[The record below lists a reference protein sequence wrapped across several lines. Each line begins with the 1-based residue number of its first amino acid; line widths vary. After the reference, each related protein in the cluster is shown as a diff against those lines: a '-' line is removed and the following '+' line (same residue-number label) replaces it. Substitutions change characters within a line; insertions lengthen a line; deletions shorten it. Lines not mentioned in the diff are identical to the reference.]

1 MAITSIDMSSLLSY
15 YSAQVNQTVTN
26 AVAHAQTTSS
36 AGTGKT
42 GATAKDVTPWT
53 TASASQQA
61 RDAQVLS
68 LTNFIDSS
76 NVPLLAGSSTDTKME
91 QDNQKLFSLYNAI
104 NNVSYLAT
112 IAKRDGTT
120 DGQRAGYNTRFQAG
134 LQQIQS
140 YISNTNFN
148 LLTLQAE
155 PASASV
161 TSTATVAQ
169 PSFDYTGSVV
179 ASGANINS
187 AISGLS
193 SSDSFNIAVKKGS
206 TTTNVAIDLSK
217 VQGTLSMGNIVQYVN
232 QQLAAGG
239 FATRFAKDLVSGTN
253 DGTAAVTAKAQY
265 AMQIVPGGTEQVS
278 LSATSAPALYV
289 SGTSGLTAAT
299 TDSAADSQ
307 GRLTKLTDLTDPTS
321 EYSRSMAVTV
331 NTASVAS
338 ASTSTTASSTASSTS
353 STASTSTSA
362 TSAMAPGTSTA
373 NATVVDTSGNVYMLG
388 NTSGNVGSQ
397 LNQSSQD
404 VYLTKYDSAGN
415 QLWSKLVGSADT
427 ANGTSMAL
435 NPQGGVVVVGSTTAN
450 LTTTAIGNGNQDSFA
465 VKYDASG
472 NQVWTTQIPTLNTN
486 SANAVSVDS
495 SGNVYIGGQTNGVI
509 GSGQTS
515 AGKQDAYVVKLD
527 SKGKV
532 AYKQQFGTSGND
544 SVAATTTTA
553 NGDLLVASVQNGHAI
568 VSKYAGGD
576 ATQPPAWT
584 MDMGDLQSGGTIGGI
599 VVKDNNIYVSG
610 TTRNGALNA
619 TPSNSAS
626 GGTDA
631 YVFSATDNGSS
642 VTANHVTYVGTA
654 GNEQG
659 TALTVGTDGTVYLS
673 GSTNA
678 TFAGQTRSIKDTSN
692 MFVAA
697 VSSSGSVNWVKQYGG
712 ADGQSTGTGVAFSSG
727 GSSVLDNLG
736 LPSGSV
742 SGQQNSDLTSATTL
756 RPGDF
761 FSVQIEGD
769 ASRTFKITIDKGETL
784 NSLVTKIN
792 AQFGNKGKA
801 SVNYTSSGAALKIEV
816 SAGVTAKL
824 IPGTSNSVVPG
835 NAKLGI
841 PDKTIVGDSNFD
853 ALGRL
858 GISAQTLSK
867 PATTSSSTSSA
878 STSTSNTYSLGF
890 STNLD
895 ISTTTGAGAARAQ
908 LLNVLSALQKAYQQS
923 NTSTS
928 TASTASSASS
938 AQMSAAASTYY
949 NNSNADMGLA
959 LSLLQA

>member
-1 MAITSIDMSSLLSY
+1 MAISSIDMSSLLSY
-15 YSAQVNQTVTN
+15 YTAQTNQAVTN
-26 AVAHAQTTSS
+26 AVAHSNTTSTTTS
-36 AGTGKT
+36 GKT
-42 GATAKDVTPWT
+42 GATANDVTPWT
-53 TASASQQA
+53 KPTPTQQA

-68 LTNFIDSS
+68 TTNFIDST
-76 NVPLLAGSSTDTKME
+76 NVPLLAGSATDTKME

-112 IAKRDGTT
+112 IAKRDTTT

-140 YISNTNFN
+140 YISNTSFN
-148 LLTLQAE
+148 LFSLQAQ
-155 PASASV
+155 PASSTV
-161 TSTATVAQ
+161 TSTATVAM

-179 ASGANINS
+179 ASGANVAS
-187 AISGLS
+187 ALSGVS

-217 VQGTLSMGNIVQYVN
+217 VQGDLSLGNIVQYVN

-239 FATRFAKDLVSGTN
+239 FTTRFAKDLVSGN
-253 DGTAAVTAKAQY
+253 VDGTAAVAAKAQY

-289 SGTSGLTAAT
+289 SGTSGLTAST

-307 GRLTKLTDLTDPTS
+307 GRLTKLSNLSDPVS
-321 EYSRSMAVTV
+321 EFSRSMAVSV
-331 NTASVAS
+331 NTASIAS
-338 ASTSTTASSTASSTS
+338 ASTSSASSTASSTS
-353 STASTSTSA
+353 STASTSTST

-373 NATVVDTSGNVYMLG
+373 NATVVDSSGNVYMLG
-388 NTSGNVGSQ
+388 DTSGNVGSQ
-397 LNQSSQD
+397 INQGAQD
-404 VYLTKYDSAGN
+404 TYLTKYDSAGK
-415 QLWSKLVGSADT
+415 QLWSKLVGSAGT
-427 ANGTSMAL
+427 ADGASMAL

-450 LTTTAIGNGNQDSFA
+450 LTTTAIGNGNQDSYA
-465 VKYDASG
+465 IKYDASG
-472 NQVWTTQIPTLNTN
+472 NQVWTAQIPSLNKN
-486 SANAVSVDS
+486 SANAVSVDT

-509 GSGQTS
+509 ASGQSS

-527 SKGKV
+527 STGKTV
-532 AYKQQFGTSGND
+532 YKQQFGTSGSD

-576 ATQPPAWT
+576 ATKAPTWS

-599 VVKDNNIYVSG
+599 VVKDNNIYISG

-619 TPSNSAS
+619 TASNTAS
-626 GGTDA
+626 GGSDA
-631 YVFSATDNGSS
+631 YVFSATDNGNS
-642 VTANHVTYVGTA
+642 VTANHVSYVGTS

-659 TALTVGTDGTVYLS
+659 AGLTVGTDGTVYLA

-678 TFAGQTRSIKDTSN
+678 TFAGQSRNLADTSN

-727 GSSVLDNLG
+727 GASVLDALG

-742 SGQQNSDLTSATTL
+742 SGQQNSDLAAATTL
-756 RPGDF
+756 RPGDSF
-761 FSVQIEGD
+761 KVQITGD
-769 ASRTFKITIDKGETL
+769 AGRTFSIAIDKGETL

-792 AQFGNKGKA
+792 AQFGSKGKA
-801 SVNYTSSGAALKIEV
+801 SVTYSSTGAALKIQV
-816 SAGVTAKL
+816 NAGTTAKL
-824 IPGTSNSVVPG
+824 ISGPANS
-835 NAKLGI
+835 
-841 PDKTIVGDSNFD
+841 D

-858 GISAQTLSK
+858 GISAQTMSA
-867 PATTSSSTSSA
+867 PSTTSSSTSTA

-890 STNLD
+890 STNLN

-908 LLNVLSALQKAYQQS
+908 LLNVLSALQKVYQQS

-928 TASTASSASS
+928 TASTASAAST
-938 AQMSAAASTYY
+938 AKMSAAAASY
-949 NNSNADMGLA
+949 NSNLSQNMSVA